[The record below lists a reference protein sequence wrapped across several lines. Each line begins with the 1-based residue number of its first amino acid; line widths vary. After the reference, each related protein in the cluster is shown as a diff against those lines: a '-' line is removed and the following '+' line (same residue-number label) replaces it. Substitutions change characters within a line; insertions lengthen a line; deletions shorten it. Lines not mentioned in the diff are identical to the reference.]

1 MTSSSVDFLAAV
13 IGASEQR
20 PVLVDFWAG
29 WCGPC
34 KMLKP
39 LLERLAAEPDCHWSL
54 VKIDTDAQ
62 SDLAQQLGVRGI
74 PDVRLYHRGKEIG
87 RFAGYM
93 PEPEI
98 RAWLAAHLPTPKR
111 ETMARARELL
121 LAGRAS
127 EAGQLLEPLLAAE
140 PDNLELRILAG
151 RALVFAEPARAAA
164 LVAPALHTPAWQD
177 GARTVGALAAALQRL
192 DAIRDFGATPVC
204 DRYLAALRA
213 LRAQDFRT
221 AAAELVEVLLEKPH
235 FDEGRAR
242 AACLAIFQH
251 LGARHAVT
259 EEFSRRYSMAVNV

>member
-1 MTSSSVDFLAAV
+1 MNSSPVDFITAV

-39 LLERLAAEPDCHWSL
+39 LLERLATEPDCRWSL

-74 PDVRLYHRGKEIG
+74 PDVRLFHRGKEIG

-93 PEPEI
+93 PEPEV

-121 LAGRAS
+121 LSSRAT
-127 EAGQLLEPLLAAE
+127 EAARLLAPLQAAE
-140 PDNLELRILAG
+140 PDDLELRVLAG
-151 RALVFAEPARAAA
+151 RALAFAAPARAAA
-164 LVAPALHTPAWQD
+164 LVEPALSSAWQD
-177 GARTVGALAAALQRL
+177 GARTVLALAAALQRL
-192 DAIRDFGATPVC
+192 DAPGEFSATPVGE
-204 DRYLAALRA
+204 RYLAGLRA
-213 LRAQDFRT
+213 LQGQDFRT
-221 AAAELVEVLLEKPH
+221 AAAEFVEVLLEKPH

-242 AACLAIFQH
+242 TACLAIFQH
-251 LGARHAVT
+251 LGVRHAVT
-259 EEFSRRYSMAVNV
+259 EEFSRSYSMAVNV

>member
-1 MTSSSVDFLAAV
+1 MNTAIDFITDV

-39 LLERLAAEPDCHWSL
+39 LLEQLAAEPGCRWSL

-74 PDVRLYHRGKEIG
+74 PDVRLYHHGKEIG

-93 PEPEI
+93 PEPNV
-98 RAWLAAHLPTPKR
+98 RAWLAEHLPTPKR

-121 LAGRAS
+121 LAARAN
-127 EAGQLLEPLLAAE
+127 EAARLLEPLQATE
-140 PDNLELRILAG
+140 PQDEELRTLTA
-151 RALVFAEPARAAA
+151 RACVFARPKFAAT
-164 LVAPALHTPAWQD
+164 LVASLPPASPWRD
-177 GARTVGALAAALQRL
+177 SARVVQALAAALERRAEL
-192 DAIRDFGATPVC
+192 PTLPATAM
-204 DRYLAALRA
+204 REHYQTALHALA
-213 LRAQDFRT
+213 AQDFPT
-221 AAAELVEVLLEKPH
+221 AAAAFVEVLFEQPNY
-235 FDEGRAR
+235 DEGRAR
-242 AACLAIFQH
+242 AACLALFQH
-251 LGARHAVT
+251 LGPRHAVT

>member
-1 MTSSSVDFLAAV
+1 MNTSPVDFATHVL
-13 IGASEQR
+13 GASEQR

-39 LLERLAAEPDCHWSL
+39 LLERLAAEPECRWSL

-74 PDVRLYHRGKEIG
+74 PDVRLYHRGQEIA
-87 RFAGYM
+87 RFAGFR

-121 LAGRAS
+121 LAARAD
-127 EAGQLLEPLLAAE
+127 EAARLLEPLLAAE
-140 PDNLELRILAG
+140 PDDPELRVLAG
-151 RALVFAEPARAAA
+151 RALVFADPARAAT
-164 LVAPALHTPAWQD
+164 LVTPALQTPAWQD
-177 GARTVGALAAALQRL
+177 GARTVTALASALRRL
-192 DAIRDFGATPVC
+192 DATRDFGATPVC
-204 DRYLAALRA
+204 ERYLAALRA

-242 AACLAIFQH
+242 AACLALFQH